1 VAREEW
7 GEVGTGEIAVG
18 TGAAELLADADRP
31 GGWLL
36 TVDRVPQSYV
46 DLDDPSHLE
55 FDYVRRLAEV
65 IDALAPAP
73 PAPLAVTHLG
83 GGAATLV
90 RYLAWR
96 RPGSPQI
103 VCEPDA
109 ALTELVRARL
119 PFRRDVR
126 VRIRPVDGRSGL
138 KALRDASADVIVLDA
153 YLGGRTPADLTT
165 EEFFVDAA
173 RVLAPSGVLLANLA
187 DGGPLAYVR
196 RVVASARPVLPEL
209 ALQMD
214 PAVRRGRRFGNVVLS
229 ASRAPLPLAA
239 VRRAAAGAPFPAA
252 VVAEDELRALL
263 RSAQPFTD
271 AQSARSPEP
280 PDGTWRVGGS

>member
-1 VAREEW
+1 MAREEW
-7 GEVGTGEIAVG
+7 GEVGTGELPVG
-18 TGAAELLADADRP
+18 TGSAEFLADADRP

-46 DLDDPSHLE
+46 DLDDPSYIE
-55 FDYVRRLAEV
+55 FDYVRRLVEV
-65 IDALAPAP
+65 MDALEPAP
-73 PAPLAVTHLG
+73 PAPLAITHLG
-83 GGAATLV
+83 GGAGTLT

-138 KALRDASADVIVLDA
+138 GGLRDGSADVIVLDA
-153 YLGGRTPADLTT
+153 YLGGRTPAELTT
-165 EEFFVDAA
+165 QEFFADAA
-173 RVLAPSGVLLANLA
+173 RVLAPAGVLVANLA

-196 RVVASARPVLPEL
+196 RVAASAQAALPQL

-214 PAVRRGRRFGNVVLS
+214 PAVRRGKRFGNVVLS
-229 ASRAPLPLAA
+229 ASRVPLPLESM
-239 VRRAAAGAPFPAA
+239 RRAAAGAMFPAA
-252 VVAEDELRALL
+252 VVSGRELGDLI
-263 RSAQPFTD
+263 RSATPFAD
-271 AQSARSPEP
+271 ADSARSPEP
-280 PDGTWRVGGS
+280 PDGTWRVG

>member
-1 VAREEW
+1 MARAEW
-7 GEVGTGEIAVG
+7 GEVGTGELPVG
-18 TGAAELLADADRP
+18 TGSAEFLADADRP

-46 DLDDPSHLE
+46 DLDDPSYLE
-55 FDYVRRLAEV
+55 FDYVRRLVEV
-65 IDALAPAP
+65 LDAIEPPP
-73 PAPLAVTHLG
+73 PAPLAITHLG
-83 GGAATLV
+83 GGAGTLT
-90 RYLAWR
+90 RYLGWR

-138 KALRDASADVIVLDA
+138 GALRDGSADVIVLDA

-165 EEFFVDAA
+165 QEFFADAA
-173 RVLAPSGVLLANLA
+173 RVLAPGGVLVANLA

-196 RVVASARPVLPEL
+196 RVAASAQAALPQL

-214 PAVRRGRRFGNVVLS
+214 PAVRRGKRFGNVVLS
-229 ASRAPLPLAA
+229 ASRAPLPLESM
-239 VRRAAAGAPFPAA
+239 RRAAAGAMFPAA
-252 VVAEDELRALL
+252 VVAGRELADLI
-263 RSAQPFTD
+263 RSATPFAD
-271 AQSARSPEP
+271 ADSARSPEP
-280 PDGTWRVGGS
+280 PDGTWRVG